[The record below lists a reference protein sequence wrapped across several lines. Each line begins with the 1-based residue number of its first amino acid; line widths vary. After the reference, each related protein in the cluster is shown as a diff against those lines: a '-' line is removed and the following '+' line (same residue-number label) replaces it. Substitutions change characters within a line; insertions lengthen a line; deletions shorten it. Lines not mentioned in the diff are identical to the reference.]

1 MTSGAT
7 MALRR
12 LRPAKAAEC
21 AMLSDLALRSKAY
34 WGYDPVFVQA
44 CRDDLSVDP
53 RDAKAGRVVVLVEDE
68 TPLGLYVLAAGE
80 RPHEAQINLLFVEP
94 DAIGTGAGR
103 ALWDHL
109 VAKARAEGYRRLRIE
124 SDPFALGFYQSM
136 GACLSGKARS
146 AVHNRDGSE
155 RFLPLLHYDL

>member
-1 MTSGAT
+1 MTSGRH
-7 MALRR
+7 LRLAR
-12 LRPAKAAEC
+12 TEEC
-21 AMLSDLALRSKAY
+21 ATLSDLVLRSKAY
-34 WGYDPVFVQA
+34 WGYDPVFVEA
-44 CRDDLSVDP
+44 CRDDLSVAP
-53 RDAKAGRVVVLVEDE
+53 ADARAGRVVVLVEDE
-68 TPLGLYVLAAGE
+68 TPLGLYLLSAGE
-80 RPHEAQINLLFVEP
+80 RLREAQVNLLFVEP

-146 AVHNRDGSE
+146 PVRNVDGAE
-155 RFLPLLHYDL
+155 RFLPLLHYEL